1 MNAQKIEAERWLKQ
15 AKADLA
21 VAQTLLSTEHYAA
34 ACFHAQQGAEKALK
48 SVLMANGQ
56 RLVWGHSVRDLAMQC
71 ETYDPSFAELAE
83 VGSLLDQF
91 YIPTRYPNGLPSPAV
106 PSENFTRSQAS
117 VAKDMAEKVLQKVEF
132 FCPRP
137 LINAK

>member
-48 SVLMANGQ
+48 SVLITVLQ
-56 RLVWGHSVRDLAMQC
+56 S
-71 ETYDPSFAELAE
+71 
-83 VGSLLDQF
+83 
-91 YIPTRYPNGLPSPAV
+91 
-106 PSENFTRSQAS
+106 TRSARTTGKLLS
-117 VAKDMAEKVLQKVEF
+117 SPLAGIWKVSNLT
-132 FCPRP
+132 RS
-137 LINAK
+137 NG